1 MNRSIVDYRVIGD
14 TCVFTCG
21 ENIIIDDSFA
31 SKIVRLKNI
40 YQSKHNITKFVV
52 IINWSYVK
60 TKDLDVSSFAEDD
73 SLEGVYSIALVNFT
87 ENNIKRFFY
96 ILSCV
101 MVNYLICIIKTK
113 GIKIKF
119 FTNIKKAIVWS
130 NEI

>member
-1 MNRSIVDYRVIGD
+1 MNRSIIDYRVIGD

-21 ENIIIDDSFA
+21 KNIIIDDSFA
-31 SKIVRLKNI
+31 SKMVRLKNI

-87 ENNIKRFFY
+87 ENYIKRFFY